1 MTIGLWEYTDLLH
14 NTTMALIRIDAHKC
28 INSHKYKGK
37 LTLKEIEKKL
47 IDYRLD
53 LYMSKAYDILERNN
67 VKYE

>member
-1 MTIGLWEYTDLLH
+1 
-14 NTTMALIRIDAHKC
+14 MALIRIDAHKC